1 MMRSDNQSLD
11 AVRERG
17 LTDGFGRRITDLR
30 VSLTDRCNFR
40 CVYCLPHEHNDWIPR
55 AEILTYEEIARFV
68 DAAVGLGIA
77 KIRLTGGEPLL
88 RRDLPDLVRMLASID
103 GVRDY
108 ALTTNAYFL
117 PEMAAGLAEAGL
129 RRITVSLD
137 SMRSA
142 KFALLTG
149 REALGKVL
157 AGIEAARDAG
167 LGPIKVNCVV
177 IRGFN
182 DDELVDFADF
192 ARSHDL
198 AVRFIEY
205 MPLDG
210 RPDWNRA
217 SVVSGDEMLAAI
229 TAHHDLVPVAP
240 RSPSETARRYRFA
253 DGAPGEVGFITTI
266 TAPFCD
272 NCSRIRLTADGRLRT
287 CLFSTRSHDV
297 KSLLRAAASK
307 EELQRFLIATVLT
320 KEAAHG
326 INEPGFT
333 PSAETMASIG
343 G

>member
-1 MMRSDNQSLD
+1 MIRKLPMLGTSRDQ
-11 AVRERG
+11 G
-17 LTDGFGRRITDLR
+17 LTDSFGRRITDLR

-40 CVYCLPHEHNDWIPR
+40 CVYCLPEEHNNWIAR
-55 AEILTYEEIARFV
+55 SEILTYEEITRIIEI
-68 DAAVGLGIA
+68 AVPLGIR

-88 RRDLPDLVRMLASID
+88 RRDLSHLVEMISSVARDVDL
-103 GVRDY
+103 

-117 PEMAAGLAEAGL
+117 PENAEKLAAAGL

-137 SMRSA
+137 SMKTA

-149 REALGKVL
+149 RDALSRVL
-157 AGIEAARDAG
+157 EGIEAGRAAG

-182 DDELVDFADF
+182 EDEVVDFAGF

-210 RPDWNRA
+210 KKDWDRTQ
-217 SVVSGDEMLAAI
+217 VVSGAEMLEMI
-229 TAHHDLVPVAP
+229 RERYELEPVE
-240 RSPSETARRYRFA
+240 RSSRSETATRYRFR
-253 DGAPGEVGFITTI
+253 DGAPGELGFITTI
-266 TAPFCD
+266 TEPFCD
-272 NCSRIRLTADGRLRT
+272 GCSRLRLTADGRLRT
-287 CLFSTRSHDV
+287 CLFSSRSHDL
-297 KSLLRAAASK
+297 KSLVRGGASAN
-307 EELQRFLIATVLT
+307 EIRQFLISTVAT
-320 KEAAHG
+320 KEAGHG
-326 INEPGFT
+326 INEPGFI

>member
-1 MMRSDNQSLD
+1 MPRELPMLGNTPDASLVD
-11 AVRERG
+11 S
-17 LTDGFGRRITDLR
+17 FGRRITDLR

-40 CVYCLPHEHNDWIPR
+40 CVYCLPHEHNDWIER
-55 AEILTYEEIARFV
+55 SELLTYEEITRIV
-68 DAAVGLGIA
+68 EIAVPLGIR

-88 RRDLPDLVRMLASID
+88 RRDLPRLVEMLS
-103 GVRDY
+103 GVAGGADF

-117 PEMAAGLAEAGL
+117 PDSAAKLAEAGL
-129 RRITVSLD
+129 RRVTVSLD
-137 SMRSA
+137 SMKTA

-149 REALGKVL
+149 RDALARVL
-157 AGIEAARDAG
+157 DGIEAARAAG

-182 DDELVDFADF
+182 EDEVVDFADF

-210 RPDWNRA
+210 RPDWDRKQ
-217 SVVSGDEMLAAI
+217 VVSGAEMLAMI
-229 TAHHDLVPVAP
+229 RERHGLEPVE
-240 RSPSETARRYRFA
+240 RTSRSETASRYRFA

-266 TAPFCD
+266 TEPFCD
-272 NCSRIRLTADGRLRT
+272 GCSRLRLTADGRLRT
-287 CLFSTRSHDV
+287 CLFSSRSHDL
-297 KSLLRAAASK
+297 KSLVRGGAPADQIR
-307 EELQRFLIATVLT
+307 EFLVATVRT

>member
-1 MMRSDNQSLD
+1 MI
-11 AVRERG
+11 RELPMLGNSRDQD
-17 LTDGFGRRITDLR
+17 LTDLFGRRITDLR

-40 CVYCLPHEHNDWIPR
+40 CVYCLPEEHNNWIAR
-55 AEILTYEEIARFV
+55 SEILTYEEITRIIEV
-68 DAAVGLGIA
+68 AVPLGIR

-88 RRDLPDLVRMLASID
+88 RRDLSRLVEMISSVAGDIDL
-103 GVRDY
+103 

-117 PEMAAGLAEAGL
+117 PENAEKLAAAGL

-137 SMRSA
+137 SMKTA

-149 REALGKVL
+149 RDALSRVL
-157 AGIEAARDAG
+157 EGIEAGRAAG

-182 DDELVDFADF
+182 EDEVVDFADF

-198 AVRFIEY
+198 TVRFIEY

-210 RPDWNRA
+210 KKDWDRTQ
-217 SVVSGDEMLAAI
+217 VVSGAEMLGMIRERYA
-229 TAHHDLVPVAP
+229 LVPVERAS
-240 RSPSETARRYRFA
+240 RSETATRYRFA
-253 DGAPGEVGFITTI
+253 DGAPGELGFITTI
-266 TAPFCD
+266 TEPFCD
-272 NCSRIRLTADGRLRT
+272 GCSRLRLTADGRLRT
-287 CLFSTRSHDV
+287 CLFSSRSHDLKFLV
-297 KSLLRAAASK
+297 RGGASDD
-307 EELQRFLIATVLT
+307 EIRQFLIATVAT
-320 KEAAHG
+320 KEAGHG